1 MSYDLDWLEN
11 EVSEKKVVQE
21 EISPEEQKIIPER
34 KIDLKILD
42 ESLERT
48 TGFNI
53 PNIHISQDD
62 LWLLYRLKFGK
73 GTRAKRSVLLPQFT
87 EAFSKNLKELKD

>member
-1 MSYDLDWLEN
+1 LVDFSKFQ
-11 EVSEKKVVQE
+11 KKESPQE
-21 EISPEEQKIIPER
+21 EILPEEQKILPER

-48 TGFNI
+48 TGFDI

-73 GTRAKRSVLLPQFT
+73 GTRVKRSILLPEFT
-87 EAFSKNLKELKD
+87 EAFDKNLKELRK